1 MSSLFDDNF
10 LADLA
15 KAGGEPP
22 PEVHEIPEDDP
33 SGPGAPAAAA
43 PEQVPHDLFEGWD
56 LAPGAAPG
64 QAATGFGERA
74 GHATDPGGYGA
85 ESDPYGEREAYYR
98 NGAPRPAVDPA
109 ALLEGLN
116 EQQRA
121 AVVHAGSPLLIV
133 AGAGSGKTRVLTH
146 RIAHLLAA
154 RRAHPGEILAITFTN
169 KAAGEMKERVTDLVG
184 PRANA
189 MWVSTFH
196 SACVRILRR
205 ESKKL
210 GFTSSFSIYDAADSK
225 RLMALVCRDLDLDPK
240 RFPPK
245 SFSAKISNLKNELI
259 DDEAYAAEVSG
270 DGSAAGGFEK
280 TLAEAYTMYQA
291 RLREANALDFDDIIM
306 TTVHLLQAFPD
317 VSEHYRRRFRHVL
330 VDEYQDTNHAQY
342 TLVRELVGPAETAA
356 ELCVVGDADQS
367 IYAFR
372 GATIRNILQ
381 FEEDYPN
388 ATTILLEQNYRSTQ
402 TILSAA
408 NAVIERNENR
418 RPKNLWT
425 EAGAGAT
432 ITGYV
437 ADTEH
442 DEAQYVAD
450 EIDRLT
456 DAGDAR
462 AGDVAVFY
470 RTNAQSRVF
479 EEVFIRVGLPYKVVG
494 GVRFYERKEVRDI
507 LAYLRV
513 LANPEDTVPLR
524 RILNVPKRGIGER
537 AEAMIDALAQRERIS
552 FAQALRRVDEAY
564 GMAARSVNAVKRFN
578 VLLEDLRTIVES
590 GAGPATVLEAVLERT
605 GYLAELQASTDPQD
619 ETRVENLQELA
630 AVALEFEQ
638 ERGVAPAGAAEPGT
652 GESATGEPATA
663 GEPPAA
669 GAPAEP
675 VTGEAAGPAAATGA
689 TAAAVEAAAAALAR
703 GADPEAPT
711 DAPAGQ
717 PTPQSAGA
725 GPAGP
730 GADAEAAGGAVTGTL
745 ADFLEKVA
753 LVADSDQIP
762 DEDAEGSGV
771 ITLMTLHTAK
781 GLEFPVVFLT
791 GLEDGVFPHM
801 RALGQTKE
809 LEEERRLAY
818 VGITRAR
825 ERLYLTRS
833 TMRSAWGQPS
843 YNPPSRFLDEIPD
856 QYLKWERTGAAT
868 PSASMGSV
876 ASSLSSS
883 MSAATRSGGRGGSNA
898 FATRRVKDRPVVSL
912 AVGDR
917 VTHDSFGLGTV
928 VAVKGSGDSAEAT
941 IDFGQEKPKRLLLRY
956 APVEKL

>member
-1 MSSLFDDNF
+1 MSSLFDDSF
-10 LADLA
+10 LADL
-15 KAGGEPP
+15 GPPDEEPP
-22 PEVHEIPEDDP
+22 PPPEDEP
-33 SGPGAPAAAA
+33 GPA
-43 PEQVPHDLFEGWD
+43 PEDVPADLFGGAFD
-56 LAPGAAPG
+56 APVTRESYYRDGAA
-64 QAATGFGERA
+64 
-74 GHATDPGGYGA
+74 
-85 ESDPYGEREAYYR
+85 
-98 NGAPRPAVDPA
+98 RPAVDPA

-116 EQQRA
+116 DQQKA
-121 AVVHAGSPLLIV
+121 AVAHSGSPLLIV

-146 RIAHLLAA
+146 RIAHLLAE
-154 RRAHPGEILAITFTN
+154 RHVHPGQILAITFTN
-169 KAAGEMKERVTDLVG
+169 KAAGEMKERVQELVG

-205 ESKKL
+205 ESKRL

-259 DDEAYAAEVSG
+259 DEETFAGTAA
-270 DGSAAGGFEK
+270 DGFEK
-280 TLAEAYTMYQA
+280 TLAQAYAMYQA

-317 VSEHYRRRFRHVL
+317 VAEHYRRRFRHVL

-342 TLVRELVGPAETAA
+342 TLVRELVGPGTVDTPAA

-381 FEEDYPN
+381 FEEDYPD
-388 ATTILLEQNYRSTQ
+388 ATTILLEQNYRSSQ

-425 EAGAGAT
+425 DAGAGAK

-442 DEAQYVAD
+442 DEAQFVAD

-456 DAGDAR
+456 DAGDAK

-479 EEVFIRVGLPYKVVG
+479 EEIFIRVGLPYKVVG

-513 LANPEDTVPLR
+513 LANPEDAVPLR
-524 RILNVPKRGIGER
+524 RILNVPKRGIGDR
-537 AEAMIDALAQRERIS
+537 AEAMIEALALREKIT
-552 FAQALRRVDEAY
+552 FPQALRRVDEAY
-564 GMAARSVNAVKRFN
+564 GMAARSANAVKRFN
-578 VLLEDLRTIVES
+578 ALMEELRTIVES
-590 GAGPATVLEAVLERT
+590 GAGPATVLEAVMERT

-619 ETRVENLQELA
+619 ETRIENLQELA
-630 AVALEFEQ
+630 SVALEFEQ
-638 ERGVAPAGAAEPGT
+638 GRGEGEAPEGA
-652 GESATGEPATA
+652 
-663 GEPPAA
+663 
-669 GAPAEP
+669 
-675 VTGEAAGPAAATGA
+675 AAGP
-689 TAAAVEAAAAALAR
+689 
-703 GADPEAPT
+703 
-711 DAPAGQ
+711 
-717 PTPQSAGA
+717 
-725 GPAGP
+725 
-730 GADAEAAGGAVTGTL
+730 GTL
-745 ADFLEKVA
+745 AEFLEQVA

-762 DEDAEGSGV
+762 DEDEEGSGV

-791 GLEDGVFPHM
+791 GMEDGVFPHM

-825 ERLYLTRS
+825 ERLYVTRS

-843 YNPPSRFLDEIPD
+843 YNPASRFLEEIPD
-856 QYLKWERTGAAT
+856 AYVEWKRTGPAT
-868 PSASMGSV
+868 PSASMGGLSSRGSSGGGGLGGGIG
-876 ASSLSSS
+876 ASLSS
-883 MSAATRSGGRGGSNA
+883 ARAKGPSG
-898 FATRRVKDRPVVSL
+898 FATRRAADRPVVAL
-912 AVGDR
+912 AIGDR

-928 VAVKGSGDSAEAT
+928 VAVKGSGDNAEAT
-941 IDFGQEKPKRLLLRY
+941 IDFGGEKPKRLLLRY

>member
-1 MSSLFDDNF
+1 MSSLFDDSF
-10 LADLA
+10 LADLGP
-15 KAGGEPP
+15 KGDEPP
-22 PEVHEIPEDDP
+22 PPPEDEHGPVPEEIPADLFD
-33 SGPGAPAAAA
+33 GKFDAPA
-43 PEQVPHDLFEGWD
+43 P
-56 LAPGAAPG
+56 
-64 QAATGFGERA
+64 
-74 GHATDPGGYGA
+74 
-85 ESDPYGEREAYYR
+85 REAYYR
-98 NGAPRPAVDPA
+98 DGAARPAVDPA
-109 ALLEGLN
+109 TLLEGLN
-116 EQQRA
+116 DEQKA
-121 AVVHAGSPLLIV
+121 AVVHTGGPLLIV

-146 RIAHLLAA
+146 RIAHLLAE
-154 RRAHPGEILAITFTN
+154 RHAHPGQILAITFTN
-169 KAAGEMKERVTDLVG
+169 KAAGEMKERVEELVG

-259 DDEAYAAEVSG
+259 DEETFADQAA
-270 DGSAAGGFEK
+270 DGFEK
-280 TLAEAYTMYQA
+280 SLAEAYAMYQA

-306 TTVHLLQAFPD
+306 TTVNLLQAFPD
-317 VSEHYRRRFRHVL
+317 VADHYRRRFRHVL

-342 TLVRELVGPAETAA
+342 TLVRELVGPPETAA

-381 FEEDYPN
+381 FEEDYPD
-388 ATTILLEQNYRSTQ
+388 ATTILLEQNYRSSQ

-425 EAGAGAT
+425 DAGAGPK

-442 DEAQYVAD
+442 DEAQFVAD

-456 DAGDAR
+456 DAGDAK

-479 EEVFIRVGLPYKVVG
+479 EEIFIRVGLPYKVVG
-494 GVRFYERKEVRDI
+494 GVRFYERKEVRDV

-524 RILNVPKRGIGER
+524 RILNVPKRGIGDR
-537 AEAMIDALAQRERIS
+537 AEAMIDALSAREKIT
-552 FAQALRRVDEAY
+552 FPQALRRVDEAY
-564 GMAARSVNAVKRFN
+564 GMAARSANAVKRFN
-578 VLLEDLRTIVES
+578 VLMEELRTIVES

-605 GYLAELQASTDPQD
+605 GYLAELQSSTDPQD
-619 ETRVENLQELA
+619 ETRIENLQELA

-638 ERGVAPAGAAEPGT
+638 ERGEENP
-652 GESATGEPATA
+652 
-663 GEPPAA
+663 
-669 GAPAEP
+669 
-675 VTGEAAGPAAATGA
+675 
-689 TAAAVEAAAAALAR
+689 
-703 GADPEAPT
+703 
-711 DAPAGQ
+711 
-717 PTPQSAGA
+717 
-725 GPAGP
+725 
-730 GADAEAAGGAVTGTL
+730 GTL
-745 ADFLEKVA
+745 AEFLEQVA

-762 DEDAEGSGV
+762 DEDAEGTGV

-791 GLEDGVFPHM
+791 GMEDGVFPHM

-843 YNPPSRFLDEIPD
+843 YNPASRFLEEIPD
-856 QYLKWERTGAAT
+856 DHVEWKRTGPAT
-868 PSASMGSV
+868 PSASMGG
-876 ASSLSSS
+876 LSS
-883 MSAATRSGGRGGSNA
+883 RGGGGGGLGGGIGSTLSSA
-898 FATRRVKDRPVVSL
+898 RAKGPSGFATRRATDRPVVSL
-912 AVGDR
+912 GIGDR

-928 VAVKGSGDSAEAT
+928 VGVKGSGDNAEAT
-941 IDFGQEKPKRLLLRY
+941 IDFGGEKPKRLLLRY